1 MPGTVPRIHSACR
14 RVGRRQLLQ
23 LRLPRA
29 HLGTGDLAARNQGL
43 AFAFAKTPSGGERK
57 LRIDG
62 LTYGGFKPE
71 HGEPAEQLMRALREN
86 FTGEV
91 IEYVTEPESA
101 APGAGASPAA

>member
-1 MPGTVPRIHSACR
+1 MAV
-14 RVGRRQLLQ
+14 
-23 LRLPRA
+23 
-29 HLGTGDLAARNQGL
+29 RNQGL
-43 AFAFAKTPSGGERK
+43 TFAFAKTPSGGERK